1 MAQEAIAR
9 SSTPTGSFGLQTGLR
24 SAKRQRVIGR
34 TLLYVIAIA
43 SSILFMIPF
52 AWTVFSSL
60 KTPSELYVF
69 PPRWLPAT
77 PRFDNYQEVFNVAPF
92 ARWIWNSVVVSILAT
107 MGAVISAALVGYS
120 FARFRYPGRDAIF
133 MVTLS
138 TMMLPVEVTLIPLY
152 LLFNKLGW
160 LDSYLPLIVP
170 SWFGGG
176 AFLIFMMRQFF
187 MTIPRDLDEAAL
199 IDGASYLR
207 IFWQLIL
214 PLSMPALATAAII
227 TFIGDWNAFLFPYI
241 ILNSSSKFTLGIGI
255 KYFQTIASQIDSMEP
270 RENLL
275 MAASIMMTAPII
287 ILFFAAQRY
296 FVKGIV
302 MSGIKG

>member
-1 MAQEAIAR
+1 MAQEALAR
-9 SSTPTGSFGLQTGLR
+9 SSTSAETFWGGTRTGSV
-24 SAKRQRVIGR
+24 KRQKVAGR
-34 TLLYVIAIA
+34 TVLYLVAIA
-43 SSILFMIPF
+43 CSILFMIPF

-60 KTPSELYVF
+60 KSPSELYVF
-69 PPRWLPAT
+69 PPQWLPAT
-77 PRFDNYQEVFNVAPF
+77 PRFENYQEVFTVAPF
-92 ARWIWNSVVVSILAT
+92 ARWLWNSVVVAVLGT
-107 MGAVISAALVGYS
+107 LGAVISAALVGYS

-133 MVTLS
+133 LVTLS

-152 LLFNKLGW
+152 LLFNKIGW
-160 LDSYLPLIVP
+160 LNTYLPLIVP
-170 SWFGGG
+170 AWFGGG

-207 IFWQLIL
+207 IFWQLII
-214 PLSMPALATAAII
+214 PLSLPALATAAII
-227 TFIGDWNAFLFPYI
+227 TFIGDWNSFLFPYI
-241 ILNSSSKFTLGIGI
+241 ILNSSEKFTIGIGI
-255 KYFQTIASQIDSMEP
+255 KYFQTIASNIDSMEP

-287 ILFFAAQRY
+287 LLFFAAQRY